1 MEFFVAL
8 VVAVFAWW
16 LWRSRKFDKLT
27 TIDFDSWL
35 EKYESAATPLV
46 RSGMAV
52 AFIAQSVDFAWKM
65 GAINSKQKDATSA
78 ILKKQGATTTM
89 VMWYGSALPVVVRV
103 LGEQEVSNTPARV
116 VGMLMLLAWI
126 TPEAE
131 RQDTLRKFLWQR

>member
-8 VVAVFAWW
+8 VVLVIAWW

-35 EKYESAATPLV
+35 EKYDSAATPLI

-52 AFIAQSVDFAWKM
+52 AFLAQSVDFAWKM
-65 GAINSKQKDATSA
+65 GAINSKQRDTIST

-89 VMWYGSALPVVVRV
+89 VMWCGSALPVVLRV
-103 LGEQEVSNTPARV
+103 LGKQEVSNTPARAI
-116 VGMLMLLAWI
+116 GMLMLLAWI
-126 TPEAE
+126 TPETE
-131 RQDTLRKFLWQR
+131 REDALRKFLSQR